1 MFPNVADNC
10 HLSFRFLFT
19 RAAEEHD
26 RRNNYEYFR
35 VYLTNDGFVSWTP
48 GGSYQT
54 KCDVDVTLYPFDVQ
68 RCKMIF
74 INWMYLDEHVNLTLA
89 AKHTKAL
96 SREAKQNEEWA
107 VEELTPRRDEDV
119 SYAATITYEFIFRRK
134 PLYYTVNIIIPSL
147 VLSLLVLL
155 VLRLP
160 PDSGDKISMG
170 VTLLLAF
177 AVYMLLV
184 SDSVPVTSDG
194 IPIIGIPWPQLR

>member
-1 MFPNVADNC
+1 M
-10 HLSFRFLFT
+10 
-19 RAAEEHD
+19 
-26 RRNNYEYFR
+26 
-35 VYLTNDGFVSWTP
+35 SWTP
-48 GGSYQT
+48 GGSYRT

-74 INWMYLDEHVNLTLA
+74 INWMYQDEHVNLSLTPV
-89 AKHTKAL
+89 HPNVL
-96 SREAKQNEEWA
+96 SIEAKENGEWEI
-107 VEELTPRRDEDV
+107 EELAPRREEDV

-134 PLYYTVNIIIPSL
+134 PLYYTVNVVIPAL
-147 VLSLLVLL
+147 CLSLLVLL

-194 IPIIGIPWPQLR
+194 IPIIGIPWLQLR